1 MPQSTGFERI
11 VIPAAV
17 IAVLSLASFA
27 VWKLNTAAP
36 DPAVRRATATRPTP
50 QPTQAPAES
59 AASARVSP
67 EAPPAMQPQGTQQT
81 LPQGSDDQ
89 GVGDLPV
96 QVHFRRSPRTKTLE
110 AAVVNTS
117 TEALLVE
124 ILVFNPKTQQSA
136 MTQLSLPPMSGSKFG
151 GEDGLELEANDRI
164 TLRGASYRDQ
174 VTTIPAL

>member
-1 MPQSTGFERI
+1 MPQSTGFERV

-27 VWKLNTAAP
+27 VWKLNTAGP
-36 DPAVRRATATRPTP
+36 DPAVRRAAAPRPTP
-50 QPTQAPAES
+50 QPTEAPAES

-67 EAPPAMQPQGTQQT
+67 EAMPPTISQREVPPQS
-81 LPQGSDDQ
+81 SDDQ

-96 QVHFRRSPRTKTLE
+96 QVHFRRSPRTKTVE

-136 MTQLSLPPMSGSKFG
+136 MTQLSLQPMSGSRFG
-151 GEDGLELEANDRI
+151 GEDGLELEANDRV
-164 TLRGASYRDQ
+164 TLRGAPYRDQ
-174 VTTIPAL
+174 VTMIPAL